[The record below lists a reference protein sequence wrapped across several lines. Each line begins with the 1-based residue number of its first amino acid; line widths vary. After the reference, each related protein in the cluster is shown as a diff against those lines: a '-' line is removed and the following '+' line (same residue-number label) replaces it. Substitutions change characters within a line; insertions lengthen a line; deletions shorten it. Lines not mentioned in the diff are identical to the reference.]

1 MPDTT
6 HDQGTQT
13 EMIEGEGSLDGTL
26 APSVFRV
33 PERCPPADTAKA
45 QRRHSESTAKA
56 LAKVHSRGTDGRAMT
71 ASVAWLKGHQMS
83 SRLRRTCAGRRQE
96 GWLAGS
102 ALGSVGWRA
111 AVWSLSLAARY
122 TLPAL
127 PAVSIIMPCH
137 AMPCH
142 ARCAMPPMRR
152 GIPDRPCPRVGLSAS
167 RPPGHT
173 RSGLREL

>member
-96 GWLAGS
+96 GWLAG
-102 ALGSVGWRA
+102 W
-111 AVWSLSLAARY
+111 LAARWAASVGGLLY
-122 TLPAL
+122 GRCRWLHDTLYQL
-127 PAVSIIMPCH
+127 CQL
-137 AMPCH
+137 CQ
-142 ARCAMPPMRR
+142 
-152 GIPDRPCPRVGLSAS
+152 
-167 RPPGHT
+167 
-173 RSGLREL
+173 